1 MKYFTKF
8 LCLFLGAAMM
18 LTMAACGSKSDTDA
32 NAGADGEKKQLVVAT
47 SPDFPPFEFL
57 DGSQIVGIEPALM
70 QAIAD
75 KLGMELVWEQVDF
88 DSIIPGIQAE
98 RYDVGA
104 AGITITP
111 DRQKNCDFSNPY
123 FLANQVIVVNP
134 GSDIQGK
141 ADLAGKT
148 IAVQTG
154 TTAEEYCMDNGY
166 SVLSFASNNDAQAAL
181 TSGKADAWVVDNE
194 AAARMAADQSLT
206 VLDEAMTLCLCLRQ
220 GQQPGGPGEH
230 RPSGAASGR
239 HRGEAFPGVRHRVR
253 VSPELMSIFQQTGQ
267 FFARWLAQL
276 EATFIEKQRY
286 LLLVDGLKNTLVIT
300 LCALVIGVTIGALV
314 AMIKYCGQGSRLL
327 RPLCWLCDVYTTVIR
342 GIPVV
347 VQLLI
352 FYFLILKSSDGL
364 VVGIVTFGINSGAYV
379 AELMRSGI
387 AAVDPGQ
394 MEAGRSLGLSRL
406 QAAWHIVLPQAMKN
420 ILPAIGN
427 EMIALLKETAVAGY
441 VAVQDLT
448 RAGNLIRNNTYDA
461 FNPLLLVAV
470 VYLLLV
476 IGMTQLLGLLE
487 RRLRRSDQR

>member
-18 LTMAACGSKSDTDA
+18 LTMAACGSKSGTDA

-181 TSGKADAWVVDNE
+181 TSGKADVAEHGSLRGGDDIGGVKFAAHAHLAHHDIAVVPGKIGEGDG
-194 AAARMAADQSLT
+194 RDHFKLRGVRVQRI
-206 VLDEAMTLCLCLRQ
+206 RQ
-220 GQQPGGPGEH
+220 GADIGG
-230 RPSGAASGR
+230 
-239 HRGEAFPGVRHRVR
+239 
-253 VSPELMSIFQQTGQ
+253 
-267 FFARWLAQL
+267 
-276 EATFIEKQRY
+276 
-286 LLLVDGLKNTLVIT
+286 
-300 LCALVIGVTIGALV
+300 
-314 AMIKYCGQGSRLL
+314 
-327 RPLCWLCDVYTTVIR
+327 
-342 GIPVV
+342 
-347 VQLLI
+347 
-352 FYFLILKSSDGL
+352 
-364 VVGIVTFGINSGAYV
+364 
-379 AELMRSGI
+379 
-387 AAVDPGQ
+387 
-394 MEAGRSLGLSRL
+394 
-406 QAAWHIVLPQAMKN
+406 
-420 ILPAIGN
+420 
-427 EMIALLKETAVAGY
+427 
-441 VAVQDLT
+441 DLT
-448 RAGNLIRNNTYDA
+448 
-461 FNPLLLVAV
+461 
-470 VYLLLV
+470 
-476 IGMTQLLGLLE
+476 
-487 RRLRRSDQR
+487 

>member
-111 DRQKNCDFSNPY
+111 DRQKNCDVSNPY

-206 VLDEAMTLCLCLRQ
+206 VLDEAMTSE
-220 GQQPGGPGEH
+220 PY
-230 RPSGAASGR
+230 
-239 HRGEAFPGVRHRVR
+239 AFAFAKGSSLVDQVNTALQELLQDGTVEKLFQEYDTVY
-253 VSPELMSIFQQTGQ
+253 VSP
-267 FFARWLAQL
+267 
-276 EATFIEKQRY
+276 
-286 LLLVDGLKNTLVIT
+286 
-300 LCALVIGVTIGALV
+300 
-314 AMIKYCGQGSRLL
+314 
-327 RPLCWLCDVYTTVIR
+327 
-342 GIPVV
+342 
-347 VQLLI
+347 
-352 FYFLILKSSDGL
+352 
-364 VVGIVTFGINSGAYV
+364 
-379 AELMRSGI
+379 
-387 AAVDPGQ
+387 
-394 MEAGRSLGLSRL
+394 LS
-406 QAAWHIVLPQAMKN
+406 
-420 ILPAIGN
+420 
-427 EMIALLKETAVAGY
+427 
-441 VAVQDLT
+441 
-448 RAGNLIRNNTYDA
+448 
-461 FNPLLLVAV
+461 
-470 VYLLLV
+470 
-476 IGMTQLLGLLE
+476 
-487 RRLRRSDQR
+487 